1 MLNSR
6 TDTLSIRFA
15 IISPQDFLYLIR
27 IYNMSKDFKI
37 QMILADAKVEL
48 IKRAFKR
55 SKLCFFNI
63 VEFAE

>member
-1 MLNSR
+1 
-6 TDTLSIRFA
+6 
-15 IISPQDFLYLIR
+15 
-27 IYNMSKDFKI
+27 MSKDFKI